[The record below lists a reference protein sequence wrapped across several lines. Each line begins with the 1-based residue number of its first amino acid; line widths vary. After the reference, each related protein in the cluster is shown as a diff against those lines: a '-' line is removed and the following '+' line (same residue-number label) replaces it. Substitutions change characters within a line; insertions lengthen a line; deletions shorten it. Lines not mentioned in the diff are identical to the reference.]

1 MTRWLV
7 IIAILVT
14 VAFGALIFW
23 PDNTRSNR
31 TPTPALVSQEPAAQ
45 PSNFTVLVDGK
56 EAEIIQQSSGS
67 RMADVPVSQWNSST
81 ISHIRTIG
89 TTQIVVF
96 VDGSETIIDSFVRER
111 MPQDVA
117 YRAGYSRDE

>member
-23 PDNTRSNR
+23 PGDSRNTRA
-31 TPTPALVSQEPAAQ
+31 PTTTMANQAPTVQ
-45 PSNFTVLVDGK
+45 PGNFTVLVDG
-56 EAEIIQQSSGS
+56 EEVDIVEQSSGS
-67 RMADVPVSQWNSST
+67 RMADVPVSQWNPST
-81 ISHIRTIG
+81 ISHIRTVG
-89 TTQIVVF
+89 NTQIVVF
-96 VDGSETIIDSFVRER
+96 LDGSETIIDSFVRER

-117 YRAGYSRDE
+117 YRAGYNRDE

>member
-14 VAFGALIFW
+14 VAFGTLIFW

-56 EAEIIQQSSGS
+56 EAEIIQRSSGS

>member
-1 MTRWLV
+1 MTRWLI
-7 IIAILVT
+7 IIAIIVT
-14 VAFGALIFW
+14 AAFGLLIFW
-23 PDNTRSNR
+23 PDASGNSR
-31 TPTPALVSQEPAAQ
+31 TPAPALVSQQSAAQ

-56 EAEIIQQSSGS
+56 EVQIIQQSSGS

-96 VDGSETIIDSFVRER
+96 TDGSEAIIDSFVRER
-111 MPQDVA
+111 MPKDVA
-117 YRAGYSRDE
+117 YRAGYSRDD